1 MKEALIY
8 LNRRIADEHGNVVTI
23 NDKWKDTMVDSFGT
37 TVVFLD
43 MDEQYGCYDN
53 EWFKSVTNW
62 EELTIS
68 EIIGR
73 IPNES
78 VKL

>member
-43 MDEQYGCYDN
+43 MDEQYGCYDS